1 MAEMTKCRE
10 QASTRDILDIDSVAR
25 CNDYLG
31 VPTLYEHV
39 NVVDLS
45 RLNALHSRSKRLG
58 VYAIVCYWDNNDDGG
73 VIRFYS
79 PGHMGVFTKGTYE
92 NPMGWLLTFDSVL
105 LGNTL
110 LANRMIEYPFF
121 NQNTS
126 THIRL
131 NAMERYMII
140 NCMQSLAIELRTPE
154 DRFSPRIIAAGI
166 AVMLS
171 LSMRFYERQHNVHK
185 DSADLIID
193 RLNALL
199 SDYVSGGRETISE
212 MPSVASLAE
221 TLHISSNYL
230 GDVVHKKLKCSA
242 QQYIRRIIVQEAK
255 RQLSYTKMPIGEIS
269 YNLGF
274 KYPHHFTR
282 VFKREE
288 GITPN
293 QYREQVWKI

>member
-1 MAEMTKCRE
+1 MAQTTDNRN
-10 QASTRDILDIDSVAR
+10 ILKIDSVAS

-31 VPTLYEHV
+31 VSTLYEYV

-45 RLNALHSRSKRLG
+45 HLSAVHSHPKKLG
-58 VYAIVCYWDNNDDGG
+58 VYVIVCYWENDDDGG
-73 VIRFYS
+73 TIRFYS
-79 PGHMGVFTKGTYE
+79 PGHMGVFTNGTYE
-92 NPMGWLLTFDSVL
+92 NPVGWLLTFDMRL

-110 LANRMIEYPFF
+110 LANRMMEYPFF
-121 NQNTS
+121 NQSTS

-154 DRFSPRIIAAGI
+154 DRFSARIIAAGI
-166 AVMLS
+166 AVLLS
-171 LSMRFYERQHNVHK
+171 LSMRFYERQHNVQK
-185 DSADLIID
+185 DSADIIID
-193 RLNALL
+193 RLNKLL
-199 SDYVSGGRETISE
+199 ADYTCGNRETIRE
-212 MPSVASLAE
+212 IPSVASLADA
-221 TLHISSNYL
+221 LHISSNYL

-255 RQLSYTKMPIGEIS
+255 RQLIYTTTPIGEIS

-293 QYREQVWKI
+293 QYRVQFGDNSD